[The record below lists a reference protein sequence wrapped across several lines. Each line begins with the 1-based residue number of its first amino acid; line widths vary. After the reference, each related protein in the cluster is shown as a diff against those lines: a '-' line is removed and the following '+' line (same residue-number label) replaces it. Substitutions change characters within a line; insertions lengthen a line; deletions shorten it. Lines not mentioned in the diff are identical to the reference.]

1 MRVSGCEMRAF
12 VCTDYDSTIRKLVW
26 LNESSAGIYVGMY
39 DEKHDPHTSY
49 HVDGRHHTKITRGEE
64 EVEIFREQREPITSI
79 SKYQQI
85 IGTGAFYVDNTMRR
99 LPQFENESK
108 ETAFVLI
115 GRAIFRHV
123 EALAMHTF
131 IVKRQYEAN
140 FLKEMYSAY
149 QNDSYELVVVSTF
162 RLEHFPSHNV
172 SIVLYRVKPGDIRD
186 GI

>member
-1 MRVSGCEMRAF
+1 
-12 VCTDYDSTIRKLVW
+12 
-26 LNESSAGIYVGMY
+26 
-39 DEKHDPHTSY
+39 
-49 HVDGRHHTKITRGEE
+49 
-64 EVEIFREQREPITSI
+64 
-79 SKYQQI
+79 
-85 IGTGAFYVDNTMRR
+85 MRR